1 MQGSN
6 GSLPINWGEG
16 ASKETFN
23 SVLINTGLNILD
35 KWPELHHFTHTPPVI
50 QDFVI

>member
-23 SVLINTGLNILD
+23 SVLINTGLSILD